1 MYHIK
6 NVPYKSD
13 LGKIRKGIPDF
24 KSEKQISLIQKVN
37 NFYDSR
43 DF

>member
-1 MYHIK
+1 MFHIK

-37 NFYDSR
+37 NFSDSR